1 MVRIVTFGWVQM
13 FLRLKGY
20 AESGTPQPFF
30 DF

>member
-1 MVRIVTFGWVQM
+1 MVRIVTFGWVEM

-20 AESGTPQPFF
+20 AETGKPQPYF